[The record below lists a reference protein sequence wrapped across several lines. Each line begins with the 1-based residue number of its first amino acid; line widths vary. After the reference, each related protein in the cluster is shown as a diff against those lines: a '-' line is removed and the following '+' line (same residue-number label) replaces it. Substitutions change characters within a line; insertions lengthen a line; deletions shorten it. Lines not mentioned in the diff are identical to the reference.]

1 LRALLGSEWPESST
15 QRGRMYGRSGAGICF
30 SAPCQDLM
38 TYLAGARVRSE
49 VDSSGYPHSLAAV
62 RALPDIEL
70 SQTTI
75 LVGDNGSG
83 KSTLVEALAVAA
95 DFNAEGGSRNLMFET
110 HATHSALAG
119 DLKLRWHKRP
129 RWGWFLRAETFYGMA
144 THIERDEWLKPKFPN
159 LHARSHGESF
169 LDIID
174 AKMQSD
180 GLFLL
185 DEPESALSFHGQLKL
200 LSVMHQA
207 TLDGAQFVLATHSPI
222 LMSFP
227 GASIYELGDN
237 GAQRVSFDEAEAVM
251 LWRSFLGSPERF
263 FHHLFDDGSADEP
276 QND

>member
-1 LRALLGSEWPESST
+1 
-15 QRGRMYGRSGAGICF
+15 
-30 SAPCQDLM
+30 M
-38 TYLAGARVRSE
+38 TYLASARVRPG
-49 VDSSGYPHSLAAV
+49 VHANTYPHNLAAV

-70 SQTTI
+70 GQTTI

-95 DFNAEGGSRNLMFET
+95 EFNAEGGSRNLMFET
-110 HATHSALAG
+110 HATHSALAD
-119 DLKLRWHKRP
+119 DLDLTWHKRP

-144 THIERDEWLKPKFPN
+144 THIERDTWLKPTFPD

-169 LDIID
+169 LEIID

-180 GLFLL
+180 GLFFL

-207 TLDGAQFVLATHSPI
+207 SLDGAQFVLATHSPI

-227 GASIYELGDN
+227 GARIFELDDD
-237 GAQRVSFDEAEAVM
+237 GAHRVSFDDAEAVT
-251 LWRSFLGSPERF
+251 LWRSFLTSPERF
-263 FHHLFDDGSADEP
+263 FHHLFGDGEA
-276 QND
+276 